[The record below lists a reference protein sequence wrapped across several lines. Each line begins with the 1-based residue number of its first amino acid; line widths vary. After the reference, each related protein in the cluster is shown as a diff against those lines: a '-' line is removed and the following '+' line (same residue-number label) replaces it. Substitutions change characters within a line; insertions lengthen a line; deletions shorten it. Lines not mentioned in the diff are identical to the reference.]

1 MKVCLFLDIP
11 IVMGLFFYY
20 LMTIEVILILEE
32 GVAPTVERWT
42 PNPTVAGSNPVGLIF
57 LIILIF
63 LLNNVNEHQ
72 VIKFINTS

>member
-42 PNPTVAGSNPVGLIF
+42 PNPTVAGSNPVALTFF
-57 LIILIF
+57 LYKIQNHIL
-63 LLNNVNEHQ
+63 
-72 VIKFINTS
+72 KF